1 MQISKHLYFV
11 VEMENERSSPAL
23 IEFRQVSKTF
33 ESRSKKVEALIDVN
47 LTIQK
52 GDIFGVIGFSGAGKS
67 TLIRMVNLL
76 EYPTSGKI
84 IVDGSNLA
92 KLSPKKL
99 RGAMQNIGMIFQH
112 FNLLNSK
119 TVFDNVALPLVFN
132 KTKRKEIE
140 SRVNEVL
147 RFVGLEDKV
156 KNYPDQLSGGQKQR
170 VGIARALVTNPSIL
184 LCDEATS
191 ALDPQ
196 TTKSI
201 LKLLKRINEEY
212 KITILIIT
220 HEMEVIKEICNRVA
234 VMANGRVIESGSVF
248 ELFAYPKTETT
259 RNFVQSVVRDEVP
272 EAVYKLLKEDN
283 QSCRIYKL
291 DFSGGSAGQP
301 IISNVAKEFSV
312 DVNVL
317 FGNTTVIQ
325 DMFFGNLIVELTG
338 NEHEIEK
345 ALRFIKDQN
354 VIVTEVEGNGS
365 QQSNHNEGRL
375 GYALHG

>member
-1 MQISKHLYFV
+1 M
-11 VEMENERSSPAL
+11 

-33 ESRSKKVEALIDVN
+33 ESRGKKIEALTDIN
-47 LTIQK
+47 LTIEK

-67 TLIRMVNLL
+67 TLIRTVNLL
-76 EYPTSGKI
+76 EYPTSGEI
-84 IVDGSNLA
+84 IIEGNNLA

-119 TVFDNVALPLVFN
+119 TVFDNVALPLIFN

-140 SRVNEVL
+140 SRVNEAL
-147 RFVGLEDKV
+147 RFVGLADKA
-156 KNYPDQLSGGQKQR
+156 KSFPDQLSGGQKQR

-201 LKLLKRINEEY
+201 LQLLQRVNEEY

-234 VMANGRVIESGSVF
+234 VMENGRVIESGDVF
-248 ELFAYPKTETT
+248 DLFAYPKTETT

-272 EAVYKLLKEDN
+272 EAVYKLLKEDD
-283 QSCRIYKL
+283 QSSRIFKL
-291 DFSGGSAGQP
+291 DFLGISAGQP
-301 IISNVAKEFSV
+301 VISKVAKGFAV
-312 DVNVL
+312 DINVL

-325 DMFFGNLIVELTG
+325 DEFFGNLIVELIG
-338 NEHEIEK
+338 DKREIEK
-345 ALRFIKDQN
+345 ALGFIQGQN
-354 VIVTEVEGNGS
+354 VIVTEVERDGNK
-365 QQSNHNEGRL
+365 QSNHNRSDM